1 MTTAT
6 PIQAQRLIG
15 PLRELYDQACALE
28 NEQATQLAAV
38 DTTFQNS
45 ARNLIHYLAVR
56 QHDIRPLQNELAA
69 LGLSSL
75 GRLEAHTLATLQS
88 VLVAL
93 HRLAEVPLPA
103 LHTAPPVTFY
113 TGPMLLNQHSLHL
126 LGEPAGKRTVRI
138 MVTMPSEAATDLALL
153 RSLLAAGMDVMRIN
167 SAHDEPA
174 DWLAMINNLRQVQR
188 ESGRPCKI
196 YADLAGPKLRTG
208 AIEPLSHLVKFRPQR
223 DPRGRVIQ
231 PAYLWLTPTQAAPLP
246 HTLDLDHALNLP
258 IDAPLF
264 AELAE
269 ADELHFVD
277 ARGRH
282 RRLTVITKTPTGC
295 VATCART
302 GYLEQGTALH
312 LVRGKQ
318 RVASGNCGALPP
330 LILPLDL
337 AIGDQ
342 LLLTREDQL
351 GRAAQRNELGEVITP
366 AQIPITLA
374 AVFTAAQPDEPIWF
388 DDGKIGGQIV
398 ANDGNTITVLITQT
412 PPGGGKLNTEKGV
425 NLPATALPVQAL
437 TAKDLADLA
446 FLVEHV
452 DMIGLSFVREP
463 ADIERLQ
470 AKLAELGG
478 DAVGIVLK
486 IENEQAFNNLPRL
499 LLTSLRNPP
508 VGVMVARGD
517 LAVEVGFERLAE
529 VQEEILWLCEAAHVP
544 VIWATQVLESMAKNG
559 QPSRAE
565 VSDAVMSG
573 RAECVMLNK
582 GAYIVP
588 AVRLLNGVLER
599 MSAHQAKKQSMLR
612 KLSVSQVT

>member
-93 HRLAEVPLPA
+93 HRLAEVPPPD

-138 MVTMPSEAATDLALL
+138 MVTMPSEAATDLSLL
-153 RSLLAAGMDVMRIN
+153 RSLLASGMDVMRIN
-167 SAHDEPA
+167 CAHDDA
-174 DWLAMINNLRQVQR
+174 QGWAAMIDNLRLAQR
-188 ESGRPCKI
+188 ELGRPCKI

-208 AIEPLSHLVKFRPQR
+208 AIEPLSHLVKFRPRR
-223 DPRGRVIQ
+223 DPRGQVLQ
-231 PAYLWLTPTQAAPLP
+231 PAYLWITPEPATPPAN
-246 HTLDLDHALNLP
+246 LDLKAAINLP

-264 AELAE
+264 AEIE
-269 ADELHFVD
+269 ETDELHFVD
-277 ARGRH
+277 ARGRR

-295 VATCART
+295 VATCRRT
-302 GYLEQGTALH
+302 GYIEQGTVLQ
-312 LVRGKQ
+312 LVRAKQ
-318 RVASGNCGALPP
+318 TVANGRCGALPP
-330 LILPLDL
+330 LILPLAL

-342 LLLTREDQL
+342 LRLTNEDQL
-351 GRAAQRNELGEVITP
+351 GRATQRNAAGEVITP

-374 AVFTAAQPDEPIWF
+374 AVFAAAQPDEPIWF

-398 ANDGNTITVLITQT
+398 ANDGKTITVLITQA
-412 PPGGGKLNTEKGV
+412 PPGGGKLSAEKGV
-425 NLPATALPVQAL
+425 NLPATRLPVQAL
-437 TAKDLADLA
+437 TAKDVEDLA
-446 FLVEHV
+446 FLVKHV

-463 ADIERLQ
+463 ADIELLQ
-470 AKLAELGG
+470 AKLDELGSS
-478 DAVGIVLK
+478 DVGIVLK
-486 IENEQAFNNLPRL
+486 IENEQAFTNLPRL

-544 VIWATQVLESMAKNG
+544 VIWATQVLESMAKSG

-599 MSAHQAKKQSMLR
+599 MNAHQTKKRSMLR
-612 KLSVSQVT
+612 KLAVSQVH

>member
-38 DTTFQNS
+38 DAAFQHS
-45 ARNLIHYLAVR
+45 ARNLLHYLAVR
-56 QHDIRPLQNELAA
+56 QHDIRLLQNELAA

-93 HRLAEVPLPA
+93 HRLAEVPPPD

-153 RSLLAAGMDVMRIN
+153 RSLLASGMDVMRIN
-167 SAHDEPA
+167 CAHDDA
-174 DWLAMINNLRQVQR
+174 DAWLAMIRNLREAER
-188 ESGRPCKI
+188 ALGRPCKI

-208 AIEPLSHLVKFRPQR
+208 AIEPFSHLVKFRPQR
-223 DPRGRVIQ
+223 DALGRVVRS
-231 PAYLWLTPTQAAPLP
+231 AYLWLTPAIATPCP
-246 HTLDLDHALNLP
+246 PTFDLADAINLP

-264 AELAE
+264 AEIEE

-277 ARGRH
+277 ARGRR

-295 VATCART
+295 VATCRRT
-302 GYLEQGTALH
+302 GYIEQGTVLQ

-318 RVASGNCGALPP
+318 TVANGTCGALPP
-330 LILPLDL
+330 LILPLEL

-342 LLLTREDQL
+342 LLLTNEAQL
-351 GRAAQRNELGEVITP
+351 GRAAQRNEAGEVVTP
-366 AQIPITLA
+366 AQIPITLE
-374 AVFTAAQPDEPIWF
+374 AVFAAAQPDDPIWF

-398 ANDGNTITVLITQT
+398 ANDGKTMMVLITQA
-412 PPGGGKLNTEKGV
+412 PPGGGKLSAEKGV
-425 NLPATALPVQAL
+425 NLPATRLPVQAL
-437 TAKDLADLA
+437 TAKDIEDLA
-446 FLVEHV
+446 FLVKHV

-463 ADIERLQ
+463 ADIEQLQ
-470 AKLAELGG
+470 AKLDELGNRE
-478 DAVGIVLK
+478 VGIVLK
-486 IENEQAFNNLPRL
+486 IENEQAFTNLPRL

-544 VIWATQVLESMAKNG
+544 VIWATQVLESMAKSG

-599 MSAHQAKKQSMLR
+599 MNAHQTKKRSMLR
-612 KLSVSQVT
+612 KLAVSQVH